1 MKPARL
7 AAAAFALSV
16 ACTSLSYPQVPP
28 PHALPT
34 NSSPKAKAAADDPV
48 IAEMSEQELRSRLVG
63 RPLFLRGLWLDES
76 LHFNMDGDLVGQS
89 PKGSFTLCGVLID
102 HIHVTKKTVEME
114 GIRWGIHFEDEAQW
128 KDQATSFD
136 RLQITPRKKH
146 QVIVIDRLVV
156 VPPKKE
162 GGKGL
167 LGLLKRGGSEE
178 TGTGADSQNQA
189 RGAST
194 PNGGTGSPGQG
205 DGGPAAG
212 ADDGKTTT
220 SPAESAERLRNAL
233 NRIFAPE
240 LDAKMV
246 AAMPDYWQFFYQ
258 AQQAHKSL
266 VPTDP
271 NIVRPGPGVES
282 PKLVKNIVPESNDYA
297 QRDQV
302 AGVASYKVILGKD
315 GKPLAVAVYRPIG
328 FGLDET
334 AVTAIQKSTFTPAEK
349 DGKPVESVIDLAVQF
364 RIYSPLT
371 SKPAPLD
378 TAAGGALDQ
387 DIRNLH
393 LPGPFTAAEER
404 QDAAAA
410 PASGGTTKQ

>member
-1 MKPARL
+1 
-7 AAAAFALSV
+7 
-16 ACTSLSYPQVPP
+16 YPQVPP
-28 PHALPT
+28 PHPLPT
-34 NSSPKAKAAADDPV
+34 NPSPKAKAAAADNPV
-48 IAEMSEQELRSRLVG
+48 IAEMSEQELRARLVG

-114 GIRWGIHFEDEAQW
+114 GIRYGIHFEDEAQW

-136 RLQITPRKKH
+136 RLQITPKKKH

-167 LGLLKRGGSEE
+167 LGMLRRGGSEE
-178 TGTGADSQNQA
+178 PGTGTESQNQGKA
-189 RGAST
+189 ASTTVAGAS
-194 PNGGTGSPGQG
+194 GQG
-205 DGGPAAG
+205 NGTAS

-271 NIVRPGPGVES
+271 DIVRPGPGVES

-378 TAAGGALDQ
+378 TAAGGTLDQ

-393 LPGPFTAAEER
+393 LPGPFTAAEEK
-404 QDAAAA
+404 QEAAAGP
-410 PASGGTTKQ
+410 PASGTTKQ